1 MGPEAGFN
9 VALATGVGGSVVGR
23 SARTRD
29 SARPTDDFRP
39 PPSHR
44 GAEIVRGAFGGGS
57 RTGYSTNLK
66 GFVSFS
72 LRLTGFSGLTG
83 LTFSGVD

>member
-39 PPSHR
+39 PPLS
-44 GAEIVRGAFGGGS
+44 
-57 RTGYSTNLK
+57 
-66 GFVSFS
+66 
-72 LRLTGFSGLTG
+72 
-83 LTFSGVD
+83 